1 MESLK
6 SNNTKTTGMKPVDKY
21 RDWDIYEQMPDGWQ
35 LFPYAGSPLFGTV
48 FISNG
53 KSFLNGRK
61 LALLRIDVRQP
72 ERQESSTEAKPV
84 EAPKPTEP
92 DPPDPVPFPAKSVN
106 RLARDRFK
114 EQILKDILFDLT
126 VCEIEGWDKLEYITE
141 LKKLI
146 NSIGNRVYKKRELT
160 LEIFR

>member
-1 MESLK
+1 MEALK
-6 SNNTKTTGMKPVDKY
+6 TNSAKTTEIKPVGKY
-21 RDWDIYEQMPDGWQ
+21 QYWDIYDQMPDGWQ
-35 LFPYAGSPLFGTV
+35 LFPYAGSSLFGTV

-53 KSFLNGRK
+53 KSILAGRK

-84 EAPKPTEP
+84 EEPKPTEP

-126 VCEIEGWDKLEYITE
+126 VCELEGWDKLEYITE

-146 NSIGNRVYKKRELT
+146 NSIRNRVCNKKELT
-160 LEIFR
+160 LELFK

>member
-1 MESLK
+1 MAE
-6 SNNTKTTGMKPVDKY
+6 N
-21 RDWDIYEQMPDGWQ
+21 R
-35 LFPYAGSPLFGTV
+35 LFCGLMLGNQNARNP
-48 FISNG
+48 
-53 KSFLNGRK
+53 
-61 LALLRIDVRQP
+61 
-72 ERQESSTEAKPV
+72 STEAKPV

-146 NSIGNRVYKKRELT
+146 NSIETEFVTKRKN
-160 LEIFR
+160 

>member
-1 MESLK
+1 M
-6 SNNTKTTGMKPVDKY
+6 SNSAKTTGIKPVDKY
-21 RDWDIYEQMPDGWQ
+21 RDLDIYDQMPDSWQ
-35 LFPYAGSPLFGTV
+35 LFPYVGSPLFGTV

-53 KSFLNGRK
+53 KSILNGRK

-72 ERQESSTEAKPV
+72 ERQEPSTEAKPV

-126 VCEIEGWDKLEYITE
+126 VCELEGWDKLEYITE

-146 NSIGNRVYKKRELT
+146 NSIRNRVCNKKELT